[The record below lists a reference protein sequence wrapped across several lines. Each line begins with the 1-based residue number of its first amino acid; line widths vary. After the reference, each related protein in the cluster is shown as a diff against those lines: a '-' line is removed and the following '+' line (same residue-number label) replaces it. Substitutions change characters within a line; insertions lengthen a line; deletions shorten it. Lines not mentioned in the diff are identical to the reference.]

1 MEACMATH
9 LTAFAAPTGARGSV
23 YGYTPDLESGK
34 AKFLAAKNSEHERDY
49 VARYGQKAYKM
60 GSGNQMASMP
70 EPLTP
75 GHTST
80 LKIKALPEQDMPS
93 PGKSSHLQCCN
104 YCFVVTLTVSTVE
117 VSMTL
122 YSRLCQVITSLS

>member
-1 MEACMATH
+1 MEACMTTH
-9 LTAFAAPTGARGSV
+9 LTAVAAPTGAHGSV

-75 GHTST
+75 GHTLT
-80 LKIKALPEQDMPS
+80 LRIKALPEQDMPS
-93 PGKSSHLQCCN
+93 PGKSLHLQLPLGCDLDS
-104 YCFVVTLTVSTVE
+104 VD
-117 VSMTL
+117 
-122 YSRLCQVITSLS
+122 